1 MSAYWDVIRD
11 GLSYKEAAERHGVN
25 PGQLW
30 RICKTSVI
38 SRPVGRPA
46 AFDEFEEFVMASYIR
61 NMQLLE
67 KTIGGC

>member
-1 MSAYWDVIRD
+1 MRPQLMSAYWDVIRD

-46 AFDEFEEFVMASYIR
+46 AFDEFEEFVDSGVIDFLVRGYR
-61 NMQLLE
+61 
-67 KTIGGC
+67 